1 MVTATEFERWRVDP
15 ATLKQVSGGDLVP
28 HQPKFEAE
36 RTSPVRATLILSG
49 NSLPYLG
56 LFDPAVVE
64 RFRLVPFPKP
74 DNDFSKI
81 LELFLNRDEAA
92 SKAMLRLLVDYARA
106 YPPGKRIDV
115 PTSHGSAIDDASE
128 AGVRAIRAVDE
139 SDHRSMILGIKS
151 PLTLW
156 NAGPRIYFAR
166 PAKDMIDGSPSR
178 RHQSP
183 PAALQPRCRQGRSA
197 WPQTGRAWSG
207 DAAGVDAPLLSPLPA
222 QAPPRALKPNSDI
235 ESIQLVPGPVTV
247 QCGEEEDGFHL
258 GCIGKPADAS
268 EPPLGLRGRICG
280 VQMADQPLLGTG
292 TPLACQSLAD
302 AGKVM
307 LTLKLQTT
315 GLSLPVSVKQI
326 HRTGC
331 PGRRARYGHIDAREP
346 LRRPRLAAV

>member
-115 PTSHGSAIDDASE
+115 PPAMATAIDDAIE
-128 AGVRAIRAVDE
+128 EECGRFAPWMNRNIVD
-139 SDHRSMILGIKS
+139 DPRGKI
-151 PLTLW
+151 TTDQLW
-156 NAGPRIYFAR
+156 NAWAR
-166 PAKDMIDGSPSR
+166 DLFRAPAKDMIDGITRQDAIRALRLRFNLGPAKPIRIGQQIGRGWSGVR
-178 RHQSP
+178 LKDAAELAAAEGAP
-183 PAALQPRCRQGRSA
+183 PAGVQG
-197 WPQTGRAWSG
+197 
-207 DAAGVDAPLLSPLPA
+207 
-222 QAPPRALKPNSDI
+222 SDI
-235 ESIQLVPGPVTV
+235 ESI
-247 QCGEEEDGFHL
+247 
-258 GCIGKPADAS
+258 
-268 EPPLGLRGRICG
+268 
-280 VQMADQPLLGTG
+280 
-292 TPLACQSLAD
+292 
-302 AGKVM
+302 
-307 LTLKLQTT
+307 
-315 GLSLPVSVKQI
+315 
-326 HRTGC
+326 
-331 PGRRARYGHIDAREP
+331 
-346 LRRPRLAAV
+346 